1 MDATFKMKYSLVI
14 STFVIASLSLC
25 EAYVNPNVS
34 IIRRRAYC
42 KTVSQQ
48 SPFVIKAT
56 EDCGCETTFTGKP
69 SSYARN
75 EINHRNALAK
85 VPIYKI
91 DGTLTTIDDII
102 GDSKESKNQKK
113 TSLVVFLRSLG

>member
-1 MDATFKMKYSLVI
+1 MKYSLVI
-14 STFVIASLSLC
+14 STFLIAALSHC
-25 EAYVNPNVS
+25 EAYVNPDVS
-34 IIRRRAYC
+34 ILKRRAYG
-42 KTVSQQ
+42 KTITQQ
-48 SPFVIKAT
+48 SPFIVKAT

-75 EINHRNALAK
+75 EINHRNALST

-91 DGTLTTIDDII
+91 DGTLTTINDII
-102 GDSKESKNQKK
+102 GDAKDTMNQKK